1 MYQFYY
7 TTRPYATDEVYEK
20 NHCDT
25 IQLDSVT
32 AMRRMVTPSPEPR
45 PTMPPLLVRKTLLRR
60 SFQARYPAG
69 PGLRPANLP
78 LLDATRC
85 LACCDPSSSCV
96 VTVTARG
103 YLFGEPPLSLLEIV
117 TEAANE
123 AVAEAA
129 TPEQLPGPSDAGA
142 RKSGL
147 KLAVMLDGDADGQPP
162 SRHVSDSV
170 SVRALLHK
178 SMDTRGAVR
187 GSRRAGGIGRRVRGT
202 RTENPTQTRG
212 LATSATLAP
221 QARARAPCSD
231 PPAHEPL
238 SPPRILTST
247 PRANL
252 PRIPAIF
259 GTNTAPN

>member
-1 MYQFYY
+1 
-7 TTRPYATDEVYEK
+7 
-20 NHCDT
+20 
-25 IQLDSVT
+25 
-32 AMRRMVTPSPEPR
+32 MVN
-45 PTMPPLLVRKTLLRR
+45 LLLRCLR
-60 SFQARYPAG
+60 IVLQYPNVHVAFEWPHAAAG
-69 PGLRPANLP
+69 WRHDAVQRLCKLLP
-78 LLDATRC
+78 TQSLIDGCRFKVQDQHGHLLKKTWRIQTDVAELQNYLTRRC
-85 LACCDPSSSCV
+85 LGDHEHGECRGDTALQSGFYTSVLAKHILRAIVQCGSCQGQ
-96 VTVTARG
+96 A
-103 YLFGEPPLSLLEIV
+103 Y
-117 TEAANE
+117 
-123 AVAEAA
+123 AV
-129 TPEQLPGPSDAGA
+129 EQAVPGPSDAGA

-247 PRANL
+247 PRGFEA
-252 PRIPAIF
+252 RGGRGRGARERD
-259 GTNTAPN
+259 